1 MFGLFKKKVKIRD
14 YCRKKYDFIFSAN
27 GQKVMDDLLKQ
38 CNVSLGE
45 EQKEKYRD
53 HFIAA
58 YFQLA
63 GVAFSRT
70 ISRDLRYEVMSFN
83 KEYLEAKNASHI
95 DEISRIYN
103 SAFGSSFQDGIRPMA
118 QVIRDEIIAEKSSN
132 VENIFYDAFY
142 GIIKAFFADLKGIR
156 LIS

>member
-1 MFGLFKKKVKIRD
+1 MFGLFKKKVKIKH

-27 GQKVMDDLLKQ
+27 GRKIMDDLLKQ

-45 EQKEKYRD
+45 VQKEKYRD

-58 YFQLA
+58 YFQLT

-83 KEYLEAKNASHI
+83 KEYLEEKNASHI

-118 QVIRDEIIAEKSSN
+118 DIIAKEIAGDTT
-132 VENIFYDAFY
+132 VFYDVFY
-142 GIIKAFFADLKGIR
+142 GILDAFLADIKGIK

>member
-1 MFGLFKKKVKIRD
+1 MFGLFKKKVNIKD
-14 YCRKKYDFIFSAN
+14 YCRKKYDFIFSAS
-27 GQKVMDDLLKQ
+27 GRKIMDDLLKR

-45 EQKEKYRD
+45 VQKEKYRD

-58 YFQLA
+58 YFQLT

-70 ISRDLRYEVMSFN
+70 ISRDLRYEVMSFS
-83 KEYLEAKNASHI
+83 KEYLEEKNSSHI

-118 QVIRDEIIAEKSSN
+118 DIISKEMSGDST
-132 VENIFYDAFY
+132 VFYDAFY
-142 GIIKAFFADLKGIR
+142 GIVDAFFADIKGEFTT
-156 LIS
+156 

>member
-1 MFGLFKKKVKIRD
+1 MFGLFKKKVKIKD

-27 GQKVMDDLLKQ
+27 GRKIMDDLVKQ

-45 EQKEKYRD
+45 EQKDKYRD

-58 YFQLA
+58 FFQLA
-63 GVAFSRT
+63 GVAFSWT
-70 ISRDLRYEVMSFN
+70 ISQDLRYEVMSFN
-83 KEYLEAKNASHI
+83 KEYLEEKNTSHI

-103 SAFGSSFQDGIRPMA
+103 SAFGSSFQDGIKPMA
-118 QVIRDEIIAEKSSN
+118 QVIAGKILADSSP

-142 GIIKAFFADLKGIR
+142 GIIEAFFTDLKGIR

>member
-1 MFGLFKKKVKIRD
+1 MLGLFKKKVKIKD

-27 GQKVMDDLLKQ
+27 GWKIMDDLLKQ
-38 CNVSLGE
+38 CNVSLKE
-45 EQKEKYRD
+45 VHKEKYRD

-58 YFQLA
+58 YFQLT

-83 KEYLEAKNASHI
+83 KKYLEEKNASHI
-95 DEISRIYN
+95 DDISHIYN

-118 QVIRDEIIAEKSSN
+118 DLISREIAGDS
-132 VENIFYDAFY
+132 NIFYNAFY
-142 GIIKAFFADLKGIR
+142 GIMEAFFADIKGIK